1 MKIVK
6 ELLPGCFLF
15 KGERFEDE
23 RGDFFKL
30 FHAPTFADHGLETGF
45 VESYITTSNEGVV
58 RGMHFQAPP
67 SDHAKLVCCLSG
79 RVRDGLVD
87 LRRGSLTFKQSCSLI
102 LSAEQAEVLYVPR
115 GVAHGF
121 AAYEDN
127 SRMCYMVSSVH
138 DPAADSGVLWDS
150 VGIDWWEGHAKLK
163 AAPIVS
169 WRDRQFAALSDFES
183 PFMSGAAL

>member
-1 MKIVK
+1 MEILK
-6 ELLPGCFLF
+6 ELLPGCFLL

-23 RGDFFKL
+23 RGDFFKF
-30 FHAPTFADHGLETGF
+30 FHAPTLANHGLETKF
-45 VESYITTSNEGVV
+45 VETYITTSNKGVV

-87 LRRGSLTFKQSCSLI
+87 LRRGSSTFKQSCSLI
-102 LSAEQAEVLYVPR
+102 LSGEQAEVLYVPI

-127 SRMCYMVSSVH
+127 SRMCYMVSSAH

-169 WRDRQFAALSDFES
+169 RRDRQFPALSGFES
-183 PFMSGAAL
+183 PFVSGAAL

>member
-1 MKIVK
+1 MDIVK
-6 ELLPGCFLF
+6 ELLPGCFLLR
-15 KGERFEDE
+15 GERFEDE

-45 VESYITTSNEGVV
+45 VESYITTSNKGVV

-87 LRRGSLTFKQSCSLI
+87 LRRGSSTFKQSCSLI
-102 LSAEQAEVLYVPR
+102 LSGEQAEVLYVPR

-127 SRMCYMVSSVH
+127 SRICYMVSSVH
-138 DPAADSGVLWDS
+138 DPAADEGVLWDS

-169 WRDRQFAALSDFES
+169 RRDRQFAALSEFHS
-183 PFMSGAAL
+183 PFVSGAAL